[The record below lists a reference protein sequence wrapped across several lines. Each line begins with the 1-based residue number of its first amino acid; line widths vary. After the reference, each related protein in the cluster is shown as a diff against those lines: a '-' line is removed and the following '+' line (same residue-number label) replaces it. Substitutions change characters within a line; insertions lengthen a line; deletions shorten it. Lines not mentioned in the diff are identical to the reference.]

1 MTKLALAPLV
11 LAGISAC
18 VSTGTYHK
26 KEAELSA
33 LRDASQNDQRAHAAR
48 EHALQKELG
57 RVRGELGALSRK
69 LADMTYDRDV
79 LRDVSANDRALL
91 IQLKKRLDTLGQNVE
106 ALTQEKGAFAAGMA
120 EAYTRLKDLE
130 TQKAAADQ
138 RLLLYRDLVQKLA
151 GMISAGTLDVT
162 IRDGRMLI
170 VMPNDILF
178 DSGRTE
184 LKPAGQQALL
194 AVARVLATVKDR
206 RLTVVGHT
214 DNVPIHTAR
223 FRSNWDLST
232 ARAVEVAVRLVDDGL
247 SPTLLAASGRSEFDP
262 VAGNDSEPGRARNR
276 RVEIALE
283 PKITELPKLPESG
296 LANAAHP

>member
-1 MTKLALAPLV
+1 MSKLALPLV
-11 LAGISAC
+11 LVGFAAAC

-26 KEAELSA
+26 KEAELTA
-33 LRDASQNDQRAHAAR
+33 LRDASQTDQRARAAR
-48 EHALQKELG
+48 ELALQKELG

-69 LADMTYDRDV
+69 LADVTYDRDV
-79 LRDVSANDRALL
+79 LRDVGANDRSLL
-91 IQLKKRLDTLGQNVE
+91 IQLKKRLDSLGQNVE

-130 TQKAAADQ
+130 TQKTAADQ

-151 GMISAGTLDVT
+151 SMISAGTLDVT

-170 VMPNDILF
+170 VLPNDILF

-184 LKPAGQQALL
+184 IKPAGQQALL
-194 AVARVLATVKDR
+194 AVARVLAPVKDR

-232 ARAVEVAVRLVDDGL
+232 ARAVEVAVRLIDDGL
-247 SPTLLAASGRSEFDP
+247 PAALLAASGRSEFDP
-262 VAGNDSEPGRARNR
+262 VAGNDTEQGRARNR

-283 PKITELPKLPESG
+283 PKITELPKLPDMG
-296 LANAAHP
+296 LAATRE